1 MKTTKTQSFLER
13 HKKRT
18 GQIISAFFKK
28 DTNNEVIENNISK
41 RKVESKQA
49 IKITEKSRS
58 QKLSALNDIS
68 DNEKMLA
75 KFYSQMKTDNFI
87 EDLQHGKSFVEENN
101 FEDYLYM
108 FNEYIH
114 FSFDSDS
121 MSEEVFDNLNKQLN
135 KIKRQFIDFKMKFYK
150 QFIDN
155 NELAFM
161 NTHISFIEWKRK
173 IQSYLL
179 KKDLGAFCKIFEKED
194 FIIVEKV
201 SGNYKKGSNEVV
213 PIMYNNNEKQF
224 LSIKQKLWEI
234 TTGDLD
240 RTHRIDAMKRLSN
253 LLENENRLIKKMV
266 LAKKNNDEEMYNN
279 FVTQF
284 KQSKAERLGCSPDE
298 VHVPRSFAIDKINF
312 GSNFM

>member
-1 MKTTKTQSFLER
+1 MKKSKTQSFLYR
-13 HKKRT
+13 YKKRT
-18 GQIISAFFKK
+18 GQIINAFFKK
-28 DTNNEVIENNISK
+28 ETNNEIIINDISK
-41 RKVESKQA
+41 RKVANEQA

-68 DNEKMLA
+68 DTERMLA

-101 FEDYLYM
+101 FKDYLYM

-121 MSEEVFDNLNKQLN
+121 MNDEVFTNLNKQLS
-135 KIKRQFIDFKMKFYK
+135 KIKSQFIDFKMKFYK
-150 QFIDN
+150 QFIDD

-173 IQSYLL
+173 IQSYLT
-179 KKDLGAFCKIFEKED
+179 KKDLGAFCKIFDKED

-201 SGNYKKGSNEVV
+201 SGNYNKGSNEIV
-213 PIMYNNNEKQF
+213 PIMYNNSEKQF
-224 LSIKQKLWEI
+224 LSIRQKLQEI

-240 RTHRIDAMKRLSN
+240 RSHRTNAMEKLNS
-253 LLENENRLIKKMV
+253 LLENENRLIKKIV
-266 LAKKNNDEEMYNN
+266 LSKKNNDEEMYQN
-279 FVTQF
+279 FINQY
-284 KQSKAERLGCSPDE
+284 KQVKAERLGCSPDE
-298 VHVPRSFAIDKINF
+298 VYVPRSFTIDKINF